1 MILPVMEVCFITKK
15 NFIKKTLLK
24 QQGFFLFL
32 RKYRN
37 VARKHDEVMS
47 FVVNA

>member
-15 NFIKKTLLK
+15 NFIKKNLVETTR
-24 QQGFFLFL
+24 FFLFL

>member
-24 QQGFFLFL
+24 QQGFF
-32 RKYRN
+32 YSYGN
-37 VARKHDEVMS
+37 TGM
-47 FVVNA
+47 